1 MNKTLATLAT
11 CLVLASTSPAQAFQG
26 YSARFFMDTTEKRVY
41 AVTAAKLTTFDF
53 HTFTIDLEAF
63 AGVGLKDAQPTGGF
77 SLGHTWKGASNLDLY
92 AGLGF
97 AVKQGEALPS
107 SFGPVC
113 GVTIRF

>member
-1 MNKTLATLAT
+1 MQMKLAPIIVMAAI
-11 CLVLASTSPAQAFQG
+11 ASTSPAQAFQG

-53 HTFTIDLEAF
+53 HTFTLDLDAF
-63 AGVGLKDAQPTGGF
+63 VGVGLKDAQPTGGF

-107 SFGPVC
+107 SFGPMA